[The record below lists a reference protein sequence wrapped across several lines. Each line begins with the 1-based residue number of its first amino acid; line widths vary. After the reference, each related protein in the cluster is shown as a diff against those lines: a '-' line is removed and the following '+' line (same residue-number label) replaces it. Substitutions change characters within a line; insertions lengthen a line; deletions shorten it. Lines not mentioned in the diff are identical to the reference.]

1 MIRYCGEVMGNKQ
14 EKKLG
19 DHLEGIAFGMPDGV
33 ICFLGIIIGITKATQ
48 DLIMVL
54 IANIVGG
61 AADALR
67 NSFGFLISQL
77 TERFVQLQSNEN
89 LGKDVRVHSKSEVWM
104 SEVLS
109 CIPII
114 FALLV
119 LITPFLRFKQPV
131 CII

>member
-1 MIRYCGEVMGNKQ
+1 MIMYCGEVMVNKQ
-14 EKKLG
+14 EKKFG
-19 DHLEGIAFGMPDGV
+19 YHLEGIAFGMTDGV

-77 TERFVQLQSNEN
+77 TERFVQLHSKEN
-89 LGKDVRVHSKSEVWM
+89 LGKDVRVHSKREVWM

-119 LITPFLRFKQPV
+119 LITPFLLFKQPV

>member
-14 EKKLG
+14 EKKFG

-33 ICFLGIIIGITKATQ
+33 ICFLGIIIGTKATQ

-54 IANIVGG
+54 ISNIAGG

-67 NSFGFLISQL
+67 TSFGFLISQL
-77 TERFVQLQSNEN
+77 TERFVQRHRNET
-89 LGKDVRVHSKSEVWM
+89 LGKEVRLHSKSEVWL

-109 CIPII
+109 CLPII

-119 LITPFLRFKQPV
+119 LITSFLRFKQPI